1 MSTATQAPSLV
12 EELVLLVV
20 EDDGG
25 IAFTAGTPG
34 FGMAVIGGCLVEL
47 NLVGAIDAD
56 LDGIRVLDASPGRG
70 TALDLVL
77 REVAA
82 GPEARVEQWVVRLF
96 PHAQEI
102 IRAALAS
109 LIQRGILAQSE
120 RRFLWVLK
128 ERSYPMRDD
137 RELKEAK
144 RRIYD
149 TLMSDII
156 PSPHDTVLLGLAL
169 AGGLLEAF
177 LSKAEIA
184 RLEDRIRE
192 AGGIDLI
199 VRGVEAALR
208 QDQLV
213 RAQAM
218 LYPF

>member
-1 MSTATQAPSLV
+1 
-12 EELVLLVV
+12 
-20 EDDGG
+20 
-25 IAFTAGTPG
+25 
-34 FGMAVIGGCLVEL
+34 
-47 NLVGAIDAD
+47 
-56 LDGIRVLDASPGRG
+56 
-70 TALDLVL
+70 
-77 REVAA
+77 
-82 GPEARVEQWVVRLF
+82 
-96 PHAQEI
+96 
-102 IRAALAS
+102 
-109 LIQRGILAQSE
+109 
-120 RRFLWVLK
+120 
-128 ERSYPMRDD
+128 MRDD